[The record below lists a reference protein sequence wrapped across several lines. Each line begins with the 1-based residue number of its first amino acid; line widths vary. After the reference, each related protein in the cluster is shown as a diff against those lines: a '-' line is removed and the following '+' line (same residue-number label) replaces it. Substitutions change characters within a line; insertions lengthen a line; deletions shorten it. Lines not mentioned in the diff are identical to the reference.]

1 MKERTDVLMEE
12 TLDPNDWESMRALGH
27 RILDDALDYLE
38 SLRDRP
44 VWQHAPHYV
53 KAHFEGPLPLAPQ
66 PSEEVYQEYLQY
78 ILPHQL
84 GNCHHD
90 SGVGS
95 LEPEP

>member
-44 VWQHAPHYV
+44 VWP
-53 KAHFEGPLPLAPQ
+53 
-66 PSEEVYQEYLQY
+66 PS
-78 ILPHQL
+78 HQK
-84 GNCHHD
+84 GFTKSTSSTYSHTN
-90 SGVGS
+90 
-95 LEPEP
+95 